1 MEEEYVEQGIENDEA
16 LSSDSLSY
24 EEASEDVI
32 EDSAPEELTAAESDE
47 GEVEEGIEVPD
58 EEVIEPEFLENAQE
72 EVVQESRSDTE
83 QVQEYDYSQ
92 QLEQILDSLNSMQGD
107 LSLSDINENLINID
121 ANVDALNR
129 NIIAMDRN
137 IKFHSRLE
145 VGLLVA
151 IWGSLLMYIAF
162 SKLL

>member
-1 MEEEYVEQGIENDEA
+1 MEQEYVEQGVEDIETFSN
-16 LSSDSLSY
+16 DSLSSS
-24 EEASEDVI
+24 ETSEDVI
-32 EDSAPEELTAAESDE
+32 EESAPEEFSAVDSGE

-58 EEVIEPEFLENAQE
+58 EEVIEPEFVENAQE
-72 EVVQESRSDTE
+72 EIPQETGSETE
-83 QVQEYDYSQ
+83 QAEENDYSQ
-92 QLEQILDSLNSMQGD
+92 QLAQILESLDSLQGD
-107 LSLSDINENLINID
+107 VSLNDLNENLISID
-121 ANVDALNR
+121 SNVDALNR
-129 NIIAMDRN
+129 NLIAMDRN